1 MTVKKTVR
9 FFLNGRDEE
18 RAIAPETTL
27 LELIREDLEL
37 TGTKEGCGEGDCGA
51 CTVVLGE
58 LVGGSVRYKSVV
70 ACLTPAI
77 QIDGKHVITVEGM
90 AQGQELHPIQRA
102 IVDAHATQCGFCT
115 PGIATS
121 LLGLYLTKAAPSGQE
136 VHTALAGNICR
147 CTGYASIRRIPEFI
161 SRQPDAPE
169 AMRPA
174 YLDATED
181 KLRALGDASA
191 RDDILIE
198 REGQIF
204 FAPASVDSLRTFVA
218 ERKGQPIQFVS
229 GGSDVMIGVKKRRAR
244 PPCLV
249 DLTRLASM
257 KEIRDTGDRL
267 TFGAG
272 VTLVDLAEATRASL
286 PILGATIAQMA
297 SHQVR
302 TMATAAGNIANASP
316 VADAVVLLMAL
327 DATLHLDGPDGARD
341 LKLDELFLGYKRLA
355 LTAGEWICAISIDKG
370 RFDAVD
376 FQKASKRQELDIS
389 SVNSALAL
397 ELDNDGKAI
406 RTARLCCGGVGPTTL
421 LMKKTSAFLAGRPF
435 AEATFVEAAEI
446 LATEATPMSD
456 VRGSAD
462 YRRDVMKNLLVKHFV
477 SLSANAA
484 R

>member
-9 FFLNGRDEE
+9 FFFNGRDGE

-58 LVGGSVRYKSVV
+58 VVGGQVRYKSVV

-77 QIDGKHVITVEGM
+77 QVDGKHVITVEGM
-90 AQGQELHPIQRA
+90 AQGPSLHPIQRA
-102 IVDAHATQCGFCT
+102 IVEAHATQCGFCT

-121 LLGLYLTKAAPSGQE
+121 LLGLYLTNDTPSAQQ
-136 VHTALAGNICR
+136 VHTALSGNICR
-147 CTGYASIRRIPEFI
+147 CTGYASIRRVPDFI
-161 SRQPDAPE
+161 ARQPDAPS

-174 YLDATED
+174 CLDATED
-181 KLRALGDASA
+181 KLRQLANASES
-191 RDDILIE
+191 DDILIE
-198 REGQIF
+198 KGDQRF
-204 FAPASVDSLRTFVA
+204 FAPASVDSLRAFVA
-218 ERKGQPIQFVS
+218 THRDQSIQFVS
-229 GGSDVMIGVKKRRAR
+229 GGSDVMIGVKKRRTH

-257 KEIRDTGDRL
+257 KEIRDADGRL

-272 VTLVDLAEATRASL
+272 VSLADLAEATRASL
-286 PILGATIAQMA
+286 PILDATIAQMA

-327 DATLHLDGPDGARD
+327 DATIHLDGPDGARD
-341 LKLDELFLGYKRLA
+341 LRLDELFLGYKRLA
-355 LTAGEWICAISIDKG
+355 LTAGEWISAISIDKS
-370 RFDAVD
+370 RFDAID
-376 FQKASKRQELDIS
+376 FQKASKRRELDIS

-397 ELDNDGKAI
+397 ALDNGGKTI
-406 RTARLCCGGVGPTTL
+406 RAARLCCGGVGPTTL
-421 LMKKTSAFLAGRPF
+421 LMKKTSAFLAGKPF
-435 AEATFVEAAEI
+435 AEATFVEAAEV